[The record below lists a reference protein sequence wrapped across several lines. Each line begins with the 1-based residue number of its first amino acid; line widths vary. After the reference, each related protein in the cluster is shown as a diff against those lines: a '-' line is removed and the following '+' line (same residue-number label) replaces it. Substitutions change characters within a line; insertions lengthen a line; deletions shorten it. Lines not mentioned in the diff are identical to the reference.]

1 MIFLEVTCM
10 RKTFLWFRPLLEME
24 PSRASFFVWV
34 IAWCA
39 LCLAAPAS
47 AQIDRPGAHPNYSVE
62 LEPHG
67 LVQWD
72 VEPSNHTGFGLGLR
86 ASIPVIRSGPVQ
98 TINNS
103 LAVAFGL
110 DWAHS
115 GHCHA
120 SVGRVAITGNCDV
133 DNFEIPLVL
142 QWNFFFTDIVGL
154 LVELGLDVRYE
165 TWDSID
171 DNNDDDVEVFP
182 QFLVGPRFIVGRNIA
197 IPIRIGFP
205 YLSVGVSFLL

>member
-1 MIFLEVTCM
+1 M
-10 RKTFLWFRPLLEME
+10 RKTFLSFRPLLKRE
-24 PSRASFFVWV
+24 PWRASLYACLA
-34 IAWCA
+34 AWGA

-47 AQIDRPGAHPNYSVE
+47 AQIDRPGAHPDYSVE

-86 ASIPVIRSGPVQ
+86 ASIPIIKNGPVQ

-103 LAVAFGL
+103 LAIAFGL

-115 GHCHA
+115 GKCHEHA
-120 SVGRVAITGNCDV
+120 GRVSVNYDCDAN
-133 DNFEIPLVL
+133 NFEIPLVL
-142 QWNFFFTDIVGL
+142 QWNFFFTDIIGL

-165 TWDSID
+165 TWENESETYD
-171 DNNDDDVEVFP
+171 DDDVEVFP